1 MSAFLDPRFKDLD
14 SFVDVADR
22 VDVEE
27 AVKFVALKLA
37 EGNNTDDVV
46 EAVTVNNVE
55 ENDIL
60 LDETNINQPQDQE
73 QSSSSEVV
81 PPKK

>member
-1 MSAFLDPRFKDLD
+1 LDPRFKDLD
-14 SFVDVADR
+14 PFVDVADR